1 MCGLTMV
8 TKAQKVRVIVFIS
21 IVSLIFLYILFL
33 LVGQK
38 LFSSEDTYYIKLK
51 NQSVTG
57 LNVGQDVRYY
67 GINIGKI
74 TDIAINRSDIS
85 EIILSISIKSGTP
98 LKNTVKANLN
108 FLGITGLKVIEL
120 TGGENGDTDLKP
132 GAFIEA
138 DRGILDNITGKAE
151 IITEKIEKLLN
162 NILDITGKENRGSF
176 KNIVVK
182 IDSTVNHLDILM
194 ANAGRLVANNQY
206 KISELIDNANKLTV
220 SLDETSKSI
229 RTLANSGNRIL
240 NSRETAKILSNITEL
255 SNKLNSQQTD
265 EILKNLNGLISE
277 GNNFIGHLDKTFM
290 SNRKN
295 IVKSIELLKE
305 ALDNFNEFMV
315 LLRENPD
322 IILKGKQNE

>member
-1 MCGLTMV
+1 MV

-21 IVSLIFLYILFL
+21 IVSMIFLYILFL

-38 LFSSEDTYYIKLK
+38 LFTSEDTYFIKLK

-74 TDIAINRSDIS
+74 TDIEINKSDIS
-85 EIILSISIKSGTP
+85 EIILSISVKSGTP

-120 TGGENGDTDLKP
+120 TGGENSDKDLQP
-132 GAFIEA
+132 GSFIEA

-151 IITEKIEKLLN
+151 IITEKVEKVLN
-162 NILDITGKENRGSF
+162 NILDITGSENRGSF

-194 ANAGRLVANNQY
+194 LHASKLVVNNRS
-206 KISELIDNANKLTV
+206 KVSDLIENTNKLVV

-229 RTLANSGNRIL
+229 RMLANSGNRIL
-240 NSRETAKILSNITEL
+240 NSKESAKILNNITEL
-255 SNKLNSQQTD
+255 SNKLNSPQTD
-265 EILKNLNGLISE
+265 EIIKNLNGLISE
-277 GNNFIGHLDKTFM
+277 GNNLIGHLDKTFM

-295 IVKSIELLKE
+295 IIKSIELLKE
-305 ALDNFNEFMV
+305 TLDNFNEFVV

-322 IILKGKQNE
+322 ILIKGKQNE

>member
-1 MCGLTMV
+1 MV

-21 IVSLIFLYILFL
+21 IVSMIFLYILFL

-38 LFSSEDTYYIKLK
+38 LFTSEDTYFIKLK

-74 TDIAINRSDIS
+74 TDIEINKSDIS
-85 EIILSISIKSGTP
+85 EIILSISVKSGTP

-120 TGGENGDTDLKP
+120 TGGENSDKDLQP
-132 GAFIEA
+132 GSFIEA

-151 IITEKIEKLLN
+151 IITEKVEKVLN
-162 NILDITGKENRGSF
+162 NILDITGSENRGSF

-194 ANAGRLVANNQY
+194 LHASKLVVNNRSKVSDLIENTNRLV
-206 KISELIDNANKLTV
+206 V

-229 RTLANSGNRIL
+229 RMLANSGNRIL
-240 NSRETAKILSNITEL
+240 NSKESAKILNNITEL
-255 SNKLNSQQTD
+255 SNKLNSPQTD
-265 EILKNLNGLISE
+265 EIIKNLNGLISE
-277 GNNFIGHLDKTFM
+277 GNNLIGHLDKTFM

-295 IVKSIELLKE
+295 IIKSIELLKE
-305 ALDNFNEFMV
+305 TLDNFNEFVV

-322 IILKGKQNE
+322 ILIKGKQNE

>member
-1 MCGLTMV
+1 MV

-21 IVSLIFLYILFL
+21 IVSMIFLYILFL

-38 LFSSEDTYYIKLK
+38 LFTSEDTYFIKLK

-74 TDIAINRSDIS
+74 TDIEINKSDIS
-85 EIILSISIKSGTP
+85 EIILSISVKSGTP

-120 TGGENGDTDLKP
+120 TGGENSDKDLQP
-132 GAFIEA
+132 GSFIEA

-151 IITEKIEKLLN
+151 IITEKVEKVLN
-162 NILDITGKENRGSF
+162 NILDITGSENRGSF

-194 ANAGRLVANNQY
+194 LHASKLVINNRS
-206 KISELIDNANKLTV
+206 KVSDLIENTNKLVV

-229 RTLANSGNRIL
+229 RMLANSGNRIL
-240 NSRETAKILSNITEL
+240 NSKESAKILNNITEL
-255 SNKLNSQQTD
+255 SNKLNSPQTD
-265 EILKNLNGLISE
+265 EIIKNLNGLISE
-277 GNNFIGHLDKTFM
+277 GNNLIGHLDKTFM

-295 IVKSIELLKE
+295 IIKSIELLKE
-305 ALDNFNEFMV
+305 TLDNFNEFVV

-322 IILKGKQNE
+322 ILIKGKQNE